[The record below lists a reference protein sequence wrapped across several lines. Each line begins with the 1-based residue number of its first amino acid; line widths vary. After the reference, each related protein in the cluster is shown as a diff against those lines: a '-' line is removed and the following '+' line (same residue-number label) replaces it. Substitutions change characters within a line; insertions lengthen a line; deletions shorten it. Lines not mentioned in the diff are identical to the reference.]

1 MSRGFKD
8 LRVWQRAHALADHV
22 VSLTDSFPPTEVY
35 ALVPQLRRAAR
46 SVSHNIAEGASRRTA
61 AEFLN
66 FLFIAR
72 GSLAELEDQLLFAR
86 KRNYI
91 PPSPDLDGGGR
102 SGAANAQQVD
112 LSAVCGRRP
121 AALSIPV
128 NRTVRSV
135 VSCLFSVVCRRLLS
149 GASSVARDTTPPLG
163 KQRLDAAFS
172 GRQQTTDNSQ
182 RRCHVTAF

>member
-1 MSRGFKD
+1 MEGTAMSRGFKD

-91 PPSPDLDGGGR
+91 PPSPDLDEE
-102 SGAANAQQVD
+102 VE
-112 LSAVCGRRP
+112 AVRRMLNRLIS
-121 AALSIPV
+121 ALSVGGTP
-128 NRTVRSV
+128 RRS
-135 VSCLFSVVCRRLLS
+135 R
-149 GASSVARDTTPPLG
+149 AR
-163 KQRLDAAFS
+163 
-172 GRQQTTDNSQ
+172 
-182 RRCHVTAF
+182 